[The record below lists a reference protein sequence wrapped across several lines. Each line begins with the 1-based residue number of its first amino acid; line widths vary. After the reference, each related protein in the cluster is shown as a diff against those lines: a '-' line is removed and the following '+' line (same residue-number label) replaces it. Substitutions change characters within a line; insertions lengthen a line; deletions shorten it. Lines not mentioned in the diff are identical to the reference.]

1 MLSIKRFQYIKGLLM
16 TTSRALD
23 GYMLSK
29 EQFDELSPINQQ
41 LWSHLT
47 AHEPVPEAIPK
58 IVETVVEDPKLEEV
72 KPDAPT
78 ETSEA
83 N

>member
-1 MLSIKRFQYIKGLLM
+1 MLSAKRFQYIKGLLT

-41 LWSHLT
+41 LWTRLT
-47 AHEPVPEAIPK
+47 AHEPVPEAIPETVT
-58 IVETVVEDPKLEEV
+58 VETAEAPSEET
-72 KPDAPT
+72 PDA
-78 ETSEA
+78 
-83 N
+83 NV

>member
-1 MLSIKRFQYIKGLLM
+1 MLSSKRFQYIKGLLT

-41 LWSHLT
+41 LWTRLT
-47 AHEPVPEAIPK
+47 AHEPVPEAIPETVEPV
-58 IVETVVEDPKLEEV
+58 VETPSEE
-72 KPDAPT
+72 T
-78 ETSEA
+78 TNA
-83 N
+83 NV